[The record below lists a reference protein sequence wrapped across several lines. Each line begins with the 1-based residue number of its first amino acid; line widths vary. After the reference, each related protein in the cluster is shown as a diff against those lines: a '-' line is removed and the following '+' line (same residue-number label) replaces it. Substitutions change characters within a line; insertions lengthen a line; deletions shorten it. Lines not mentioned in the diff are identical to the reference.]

1 MKDLKTYLETY
12 CPDIIAKNEYYW
24 EQAVDFFNNE
34 VPQKYIELHE
44 NEELLS
50 NDFIFE
56 TLKSHDVEKLKACLK
71 KHWDDIEFEDYA
83 GDKNKSFYLVLGDSL
98 KLYDFYRDTPLKDHA
113 DYDNL
118 EKFENIL
125 SFFNYYI
132 SYHKWANNH
141 HIFFIEPRYSD
152 DVTNEIFNNHYY
164 LYHFTDKHTAELIL
178 KSGLR
183 CKKSNYREFP
193 ERIFIYASKNK
204 IDISNDKT
212 KEFINK
218 VIHHRN
224 VSKYGLAVLNIKNN
238 NKFKLYKDTAMTE
251 PEAVFAYENIPAEYI
266 KEIKNEKP

>member
-1 MKDLKTYLETY
+1 MKDLKEYLQTY
-12 CPDIIAKNEYYW
+12 CPDIIAKNKYYW
-24 EQAVDFFNNE
+24 EQALEFFGNE
-34 VPQKYIELHE
+34 VPQKYVELYE
-44 NEELLS
+44 SEELLS

-56 TLKSHDVEKLKACLK
+56 TLTSHDAEKLKAYLK
-71 KHWDDIEFEDYA
+71 NNWPDMEFKDYS
-83 GDKNKSFYLVLGDSL
+83 GEKNKSFYIILGDSL
-98 KLYDFYRDTPLKDHA
+98 KLYDFYRYTTLIDHA
-113 DYDNL
+113 DYENL

-132 SYHKWANNH
+132 SYHEWMNNH
-141 HIFFIEPRYSD
+141 HVLFIEPRYSD
-152 DVTNEIFNNHYY
+152 DVTDKVFNNHYH
-164 LYHFTDKHTAELIL
+164 LYHFTDKHTAESIL

-193 ERIFIYASKNK
+193 ERIFIYASKKK
-204 IDISNDKT
+204 INILSKKT

-251 PEAVFAYENIPAEYI
+251 DEAVFAYENIPAEYI
-266 KEIKNEKP
+266 KEINI